1 MSVLLHRE
9 HVLGR
14 KRLRPHPNIIQVIRA
29 FTSSVPLLPGALTDY
44 PDVLPVSLN
53 PRGIGRSHT
62 LFLVMKNYPCTLCQY
77 LRDNSPD
84 SRLSTMM
91 ILQLLEGVD
100 HLVRHRIAHRDL
112 KSDNILVEFD
122 SGM

>member
-1 MSVLLHRE
+1 MSVLLLHRE

-62 LFLVMKNYPCTLCQY
+62 LFLVMK
-77 LRDNSPD
+77 
-84 SRLSTMM
+84 
-91 ILQLLEGVD
+91 
-100 HLVRHRIAHRDL
+100 
-112 KSDNILVEFD
+112 K
-122 SGM
+122 